1 MGEAARHLLFKIVSH
16 SFVVIAEKSIRL
28 ITAKFNL
35 VDKAGSHL
43 PKKEKGARH
52 ED

>member
-28 ITAKFNL
+28 ITAKFHL
-35 VDKAGSHL
+35 VDKAGGNL
-43 PKKEKGARH
+43 PKKRERSPS
-52 ED
+52 